1 MSQILDRL
9 WLGSAEDVSSFLFL
23 RAIKATHILS
33 CAVECPPSRYPS
45 AVTGGLTIRHIPLE
59 DDENGGEPE
68 DVVEGA
74 RTLHEWLDINEAAGH
89 VVFTHCMAGISRSPT
104 IVIAY
109 LILFKGMG
117 YREAWDFVAA
127 KRNFIRPHPY
137 WEGILQGLEVVREAV
152 LAAGTP
158 PVTGGP

>member
-9 WLGSAEDVSSFLFL
+9 WLGSAEDAGSPLFV
-23 RAIKATHILS
+23 RAIQATHILS

-45 AVTGGLTIRHIPLE
+45 AVTDGLVIHHIPLE

-68 DVVEGA
+68 DIVGGA
-74 RTLHEWLDINEAAGH
+74 RTLHEWLSEAPSSKGH
-89 VVFTHCMAGISRSPT
+89 VVFVHCMAGISRSPA

-109 LILFKGMG
+109 LILFQGMG

-127 KRNFIRPHPY
+127 KRNFIRPHAY
-137 WEGILQGLEVVREAV
+137 WEGMLQGLEVVREAV
-152 LAAGTP
+152 LRTTP
-158 PVTGGP
+158 